1 MMPNLIEHSSNTNS
15 IENRYHEL
23 VNRLRS
29 AEVRFGRTPGSVC
42 LVAVSKTR
50 SPEALRAIAAMKQ
63 KDFGENQLQEAL
75 GKVEILSDLDCTWH
89 FIGSIQTNKCRDIAT
104 HFDWVHS
111 VDRLKIAKYLSKLRP
126 PTAVP
131 LNIFLQV
138 NLQGEATKSGITP
151 GELRSLASA
160 VHELPN
166 LQLRG
171 LMAIPKP
178 ESNFERQRKV
188 FRELRELQKAKNCYE
203 KLLNLDPTYK
213 KGYSGYGNLLLKI
226 TQYNKGLAYI
236 RKGDGVI
243 RFTQKD
249 VKII

>member
-1 MMPNLIEHSSNTNS
+1 MSNLTEHTTNIDS

-29 AEVRFGRTPGSVC
+29 AEIRFGRARGSVC
-42 LVAVSKTR
+42 LVAVGKTQNSEAIR
-50 SPEALRAIAAMKQ
+50 TIAALRQ

-111 VDRLKIAKYLSKLRP
+111 VDRLKIAIRLSNLRAA
-126 PTAVP
+126 TLAP

-138 NLQGEATKSGITP
+138 NLQEEMTKSGATP
-151 GELRSLASA
+151 EELTALVGA
-160 VHELPN
+160 VSELPN

-171 LMAIPKP
+171 LMAIPAP
-178 ESNFERQRKV
+178 EPSFERQRKV
-188 FRELRELQKAKNCYE
+188 FSELRELQNG
-203 KLLNLDPTYK
+203 LNQTLNIFLDCLSMGMTDDLEAAIAEGATHVRVGTAIFGPR
-213 KGYSGYGNLLLKI
+213 NPH
-226 TQYNKGLAYI
+226 A
-236 RKGDGVI
+236 
-243 RFTQKD
+243 
-249 VKII
+249 

>member
-1 MMPNLIEHSSNTNS
+1 MPNLIEHPTNMNS
-15 IENRYHEL
+15 IENRHHQL

-42 LVAVSKTR
+42 LVAVSKTQ
-50 SPEALRAIAAMKQ
+50 SPEAIRTIAALRQ

-89 FIGSIQTNKCRDIAT
+89 FIGSIQSNKCRNIAA

-111 VDRLKIAKYLSKLRP
+111 VDRLKIAKLLSNLRP
-126 PTAVP
+126 IAAVP

-138 NLQGEATKSGITP
+138 DLQGEATKSGVVP
-151 GELRSLASA
+151 RELTSLASA

-171 LMAIPKP
+171 LMTIPVP

-188 FRELRELQKAKNCYE
+188 FSKLSKLQNG
-203 KLLNLDPTYK
+203 LNQALDLSLDCLSMGMTDDLEAAVAEGATHVRVGTAIFGPR
-213 KGYSGYGNLLLKI
+213 NH
-226 TQYNKGLAYI
+226 LA
-236 RKGDGVI
+236 
-243 RFTQKD
+243 
-249 VKII
+249 